1 MSGGFM
7 DNSAYCDEIVKKATG
22 FSSIGDLAPM
32 IDSIKDKKIVMLG
45 ESTHGTKEFY
55 KWRSLI
61 SKELILNHG
70 FNFISVEG
78 DWPPSQKVNRYISH
92 DEGVNT
98 YDVLS
103 SFSRWPSWMW
113 ANHEMVELVDWLKFT
128 NRSRINPIGFYGLDV
143 YSLYESIDQVI
154 IQLNK
159 VDPALAMKATYY
171 YSCLDSYLHDEKAYA
186 RSLFNAHEGC
196 KKQVLNALNDT
207 LSYKLHQF
215 SEKKDFLFD
224 AVQNARIV
232 CNAEN
237 YYRAMIFGEEDS
249 WNVRDNHM
257 MDSLAMLM
265 NHYGPDSKG
274 IVWQHNTHIGD
285 YKATDMV
292 KYGQVN
298 IGGLSREIYGEDK
311 VALIGLTTHHGTVT
325 AASAWDGA
333 IKRMEIPNGKKDSV
347 EAELHNAIPKI
358 GSDNYYLMFKN
369 ETEFS
374 PLKEP
379 RGHRAIGVVYQPN
392 SEQRGNYVPTVL
404 ADRYDALMFFDET
417 EALEPIAVDIDY
429 KKIPETYPYGA
440 RI

>member
-1 MSGGFM
+1 
-7 DNSAYCDEIVKKATG
+7 
-22 FSSIGDLAPM
+22 
-32 IDSIKDKKIVMLG
+32 
-45 ESTHGTKEFY
+45 
-55 KWRSLI
+55 
-61 SKELILNHG
+61 
-70 FNFISVEG
+70 
-78 DWPPSQKVNRYISH
+78 
-92 DEGVNT
+92 
-98 YDVLS
+98 
-103 SFSRWPSWMW
+103 
-113 ANHEMVELVDWLKFT
+113 
-128 NRSRINPIGFYGLDV
+128 
-143 YSLYESIDQVI
+143 
-154 IQLNK
+154 
-159 VDPALAMKATYY
+159 
-171 YSCLDSYLHDEKAYA
+171 
-186 RSLFNAHEGC
+186 
-196 KKQVLNALNDT
+196 
-207 LSYKLHQF
+207 
-215 SEKKDFLFD
+215 
-224 AVQNARIV
+224 
-232 CNAEN
+232 
-237 YYRAMIFGEEDS
+237 MIFGEEDS